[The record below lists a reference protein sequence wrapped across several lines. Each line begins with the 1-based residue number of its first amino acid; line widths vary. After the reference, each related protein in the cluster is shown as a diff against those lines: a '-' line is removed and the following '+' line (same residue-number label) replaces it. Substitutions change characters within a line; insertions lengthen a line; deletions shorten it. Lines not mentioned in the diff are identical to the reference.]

1 MVLGQLVLD
10 DYLGFG
16 QFVHLPYEQTRLEM
30 VARLMV
36 AEPQL
41 VVR

>member
-1 MVLGQLVLD
+1 MVLGQLVLV
-10 DYLGFG
+10 DYWGFE
-16 QFVHLPYEQTRLEM
+16 QFVHLPFERTKLEK
-30 VARLMV
+30 VARSMV